1 MQRACLG
8 VLVAVVLALLATFF
22 LMVPPQIVEQKPMA
36 NDFSSDSTCKAL
48 WRFESGA
55 LLTDSKGGNTLTEYN
70 AAISAATGAGYY
82 KEGSASIVV
91 EGSDSYRYPYINDSA
106 LDSGFPFK
114 DGDTNLTFSLAG
126 WFRFDQDW
134 PGSLFLKGST
144 FVSQNRTISFACVYN
159 WPDIELEL
167 RVYGT
172 STNQTI
178 QTSGAGLAED
188 QWYHVGLAIDG
199 PNKTYLIRLYDA
211 TADSVQTFSGSFTP
225 DLHTGDFPIHIGRD
239 MDGYLDEYVIFD
251 DVKTADDF
259 DDIRSGTYSVA
270 APIETADTTWA
281 WKSIAPLARAIDN
294 PPQWVWK
301 MIPPA
306 SKWSLPRATPRRD
319 IFICILRKTGLADYE
334 VPMASMQ
341 LRRRDGL
348 PTLVSCVVP
357 DYLTHYAAAEAR
369 KDGEIIIMAGSV
381 TADGTRHISELERA
395 TFEHATYD
403 HGANSSSIS
412 LSGYRTTAIT
422 NPRPVDLTGLTYY
435 GLQADGKRRV
445 RGKINQF
452 LRPGDTAIYSGGSFV
467 VDQIYISV
475 EATNAW
481 MEAAGL

>member
-1 MQRACLG
+1 MQRPCLA
-8 VLVAVVLALLATFF
+8 VLAAVVLALLAAFV
-22 LMVPPQIVEQKPMA
+22 LMMPPQIVEQKPMA
-36 NDFSSDSTCKAL
+36 NDFSGDSTCKAL
-48 WRFESGA
+48 WRFEPGA
-55 LLTDSKGGNTLTEYN
+55 LLTDSKSTNHFSEYTS
-70 AAISAATGAGYY
+70 ATVDESIFVEGAGSAAFDYSSGELYIA
-82 KEGSASIVV
+82 E
-91 EGSDSYRYPYINDSA
+91 SDMS
-106 LDSGFPFK
+106 SGFPL
-114 DGDTNLTFSLAG
+114 GSPGGQISIAG
-126 WFRFDQDW
+126 WFYYKGNDYASWTDPMFSFSDMFELQIRKDSSPDVMYFEFKWFYDDR
-134 PGSLFLKGST
+134 PTTSAYGSDRLYLSSVVPVGVWF
-144 FVSQNRTISFACVYN
+144 
-159 WPDIELEL
+159 
-167 RVYGT
+167 
-172 STNQTI
+172 
-178 QTSGAGLAED
+178 
-188 QWYHVGLAIDG
+188 HVGLSLDFST
-199 PNKTYLIRLYDA
+199 KTATIRLYYDDGGVV
-211 TADSVQTFSGSFTP
+211 TETVTDTFTYPRVERNGSRYFNV
-225 DLHTGDFPIHIGRD
+225 GDFFNGNI
-239 MDGYLDEYVIFD
+239 DEFVVFND
-251 DVKTADDF
+251 LKTTDDF
-259 DDIRSGTYSVA
+259 DAIRSGTYSG
-270 APIETADTTWA
+270 PTETADTTWA

-294 PPQWVWK
+294 PPQWAWK

-319 IFICILRKTGLADYE
+319 IFICILRKTGLDDYE

-381 TADGTRHISELERA
+381 TPDGTRHISELERA

-445 RGKINQF
+445 RGQINQF
-452 LRPGDTAIYSGGSFV
+452 LRPGDTAIFPGGSFV